1 MSAYPSSENLPICK
15 FHKFSKIEIS
25 RLHGQDLEA
34 RFMTHADLFGYCRD
48 DVEVEK
54 DEVVGWELT
63 MEQSQ
68 VVKKTKRQIL

>member
-1 MSAYPSSENLPICK
+1 
-15 FHKFSKIEIS
+15 
-25 RLHGQDLEA
+25 
-34 RFMTHADLFGYCRD
+34 MTHADLFGYCRD